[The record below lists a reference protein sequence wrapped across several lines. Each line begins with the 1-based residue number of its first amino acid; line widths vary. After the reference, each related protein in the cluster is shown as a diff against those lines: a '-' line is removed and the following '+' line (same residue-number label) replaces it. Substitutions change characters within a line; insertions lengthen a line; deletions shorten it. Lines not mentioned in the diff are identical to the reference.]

1 MSASEL
7 TTGRKREYTYA
18 DYAALPEGSSYQ
30 LIAGQLTMT
39 PAPTPYHQ
47 QVAIRLEYLLVDFL
61 LIKQKVAE
69 VLHAPI
75 DVYFDEHEVYQP
87 DIIAILRDRLEIIGE
102 AKIEGAPDLVV
113 EILSPSTAYYDLRH
127 KRDVY
132 ANSGVKEY
140 WIVDPLE
147 KNIEVYQN
155 RNGNFELFR
164 KAASGGE
171 VTSRLFKDLTIR
183 SAEIF

>member
-1 MSASEL
+1 MSASES
-7 TTGRKREYTYA
+7 TTGRKREYTYT
-18 DYAALPEGSSYQ
+18 DYAALPEGSPYQ

-61 LIKQKVAE
+61 SIKQKIAE
-69 VLHAPI
+69 VLHAPV

-155 RNGNFELFR
+155 RNGNFELFG
-164 KAASGGE
+164 KAVSGGE
-171 VTSRLFKDLTIR
+171 VMSRLFKDLTIR

>member
-1 MSASEL
+1 M
-7 TTGRKREYTYA
+7 
-18 DYAALPEGSSYQ
+18 PEGSPYQ
-30 LIAGQLTMT
+30 LIAGELTMT

-47 QVAIRLEYLLVDFL
+47 QVAIRLEYLLVDYL
-61 LIKQKVAE
+61 SVKQKVAE

-87 DIIAILRDRLEIIGE
+87 DIIAINQDRLEIIGE

-155 RNGNFELFR
+155 QNGTFELFG
-164 KAASGGE
+164 KAVSGGE
-171 VTSRLFKDLTIR
+171 VTSHLFEDLTIR
-183 SAEIF
+183 SAEIFKSHIPLANQ